1 MISSQPRLF
10 SVYLCLLYSL
20 SKVSLPTTN
29 RGFLL
34 QDLPESAPV
43 DVSCRSRM
51 TSAAGHVSNSPTVKW
66 VIVTLENETVRG
78 LFKVCFSARALR
90 HAEGL

>member
-1 MISSQPRLF
+1 
-10 SVYLCLLYSL
+10 
-20 SKVSLPTTN
+20 
-29 RGFLL
+29 
-34 QDLPESAPV
+34 
-43 DVSCRSRM
+43 M